1 MARISGNA
9 ILATAIFVGATVSAA
24 PAFAAGPCGGFL
36 AVDAPTTLQAAARAC
51 NVSYAALREA
61 NPGVNPGNIRPGQ
74 HLSVPT
80 SLRHAAV
87 NNSAI
92 PVSVSATPTKIDG
105 FKRDLGF
112 REETDR
118 RVRIFAAN
126 YSPEAPSWLA
136 ENNEGGH
143 YTSSAPLSFQKAAAL
158 RIEVA
163 TNAATA
169 SSDGIPQALFTN
181 DSKTTSGYRL
191 PDYSSIGVMPAL
203 NAAKSKDAISL
214 TGSIVNVYGDCFTL
228 RTEKGDVWRLSASND
243 LLHDADKILGKTV
256 TVWGSKGAQQF
267 CGEGRSMSVSEAVY
281 AEPWNSD
288 EP

>member
-1 MARISGNA
+1 MARFSGSA
-9 ILATAIFVGATVSAA
+9 VFAAVFIAGASMTATPS
-24 PAFAAGPCGGFL
+24 FAAGPCGGFL

-92 PVSVSATPTKIDG
+92 PVSVSSAPSKIDG
-105 FKRDLGF
+105 FTRDLGF

-126 YSPEAPSWLA
+126 YSPGAPSWL
-136 ENNEGGH
+136 EDNNEGGH
-143 YTSSAPLSFQKAAAL
+143 YTSAAPLSFQKASAL

-163 TNAATA
+163 NNAAA
-169 SSDGIPQALFTN
+169 PSADGIPQALFTN
-181 DSKTTSGYRL
+181 NSKTTQGYRL
-191 PDYSSIGVMPAL
+191 PDYNSIGVLPDQ
-203 NAAKSKDAISL
+203 NANQLMEAMSL
-214 TGSIVNVYGDCFTL
+214 SGSIVNAYGDCFTL
-228 RTEKGDVWRLSASND
+228 RTESGELWRLSASDD
-243 LLHDADKILGKTV
+243 LLKDADKILGKTV
-256 TVWGSKGAQQF
+256 TVWGSKSATKF
-267 CGEGRSMSVSEAVY
+267 WWRRSFIEYQRSSLCRTLEQRPA
-281 AEPWNSD
+281 
-288 EP
+288 